1 MIWKIRK
8 KTGGDVTPASE
19 APTLSSKL
27 AGDSQIAPRQF
38 ETVSPTEN
46 AKPVTGTGDAPPPQS
61 PPATPPPTPPAPQ
74 PTASSEGAHD
84 PDEDQRE
91 TEFQQIKEDLHRQVI
106 SRIDLSFIG
115 TMNDRELRNEI
126 RRVSEQVL
134 AQQATR
140 LSAED
145 RERLLSEVIAET
157 FGLGPLEALLKD
169 PTVSDIM
176 INGASTVY
184 VERKGK
190 IQRTKVKFAN
200 DAHLIKIIQR
210 IVSGVGRR
218 IDETQPM
225 CDARLADGSRV
236 NAIIPPLAIDGPL
249 VSIRRF
255 GSKPLQGEDLIRN
268 DSITREMLDF
278 MSAAVKSRL
287 NIVVS
292 GGTGSGKTTLL
303 NMLSS
308 YIPDDERVA
317 TIEDAAE
324 LRLQQSHVI
333 RMETRPA
340 NVEGNG
346 EVSARD
352 LVKNALRMRPDR
364 IVIGECRGGE
374 ALDMLQAMNTGHDGS
389 LTTMHA
395 NTPRDALT
403 RLEMMVGMS
412 GFELPMW
419 TIRRQIASA
428 VHLIIQAV
436 RLTGGLRK
444 IVRISEVTGMEGDV
458 ITMHDLF
465 IFKQTGL
472 DSQRRAAGYFAT
484 TGVRPQALERMEAT
498 GNDLP
503 ASMFEQ
509 RILTAR

>member
-8 KTGGDVTPASE
+8 KTTEATPESTGTVADPSEAVPVTP
-19 APTLSSKL
+19 
-27 AGDSQIAPRQF
+27 
-38 ETVSPTEN
+38 
-46 AKPVTGTGDAPPPQS
+46 PVVAE
-61 PPATPPPTPPAPQ
+61 TPPAP
-74 PTASSEGAHD
+74 PAPAPEVPPVTPGESGAEHASEEEAAA
-84 PDEDQRE
+84 EV
-91 TEFQQIKEDLHRQVI
+91 EFQQIKEDLHRQVI
-106 SRIDLSFIG
+106 SRIDLSLIG

-134 AQQATR
+134 QQEASH
-140 LSAED
+140 LSNDD

-157 FGLGPLEALLKD
+157 FGLGPLETLLKD
-169 PTVSDIM
+169 ATISDIM

-190 IQRTKVKFAN
+190 LQRTRVKFAN

-255 GSKPLQGEDLIRN
+255 GSRPLQGEDLIRN

-287 NIVVS
+287 NIIVS

-340 NVEGNG
+340 NVEGHG

-374 ALDMLQAMNTGHDGS
+374 AFDMLQAMNTGHDGS
-389 LTTMHA
+389 LTTLHA
-395 NTPRDALT
+395 NSPRDAMM

-412 GFELPMW
+412 GFDLPMW

-428 VHLIIQAV
+428 VHVVVQAV

-465 IFKQTGL
+465 VFKQTGL
-472 DSQRRAAGYFAT
+472 DTNRKAQGYFAT
-484 TGVRPQALERMEAT
+484 TGVRPHCLDRMEAT
-498 GNDLP
+498 GNDIPVQL
-503 ASMFEQ
+503 FEQ
-509 RILTAR
+509 RILTPR

>member
-1 MIWKIRK
+1 MLWMTRK
-8 KTGGDVTPASE
+8 KTGVDGGSTVSAV
-19 APTLSSKL
+19 
-27 AGDSQIAPRQF
+27 IAP
-38 ETVSPTEN
+38 ETASS
-46 AKPVTGTGDAPPPQS
+46 DSIAPPHSAETPH
-61 PPATPPPTPPAPQ
+61 ATAE
-74 PTASSEGAHD
+74 PTASSSTEPAPPAAEVVAAASSPASAASPAIEVHS
-84 PDEDQRE
+84 DEDDANE

-106 SRIDLSFIG
+106 GRIDLSFIG

-126 RRVSEQVL
+126 RRVSEQLL
-134 AQQATR
+134 ATEATH
-140 LSAED
+140 LTSD
-145 RERLLSEVIAET
+145 QRERLVTEVIAET

-169 PTVSDIM
+169 PTISDIM

-190 IQRTKVKFAN
+190 LSRTKVKFAN

-210 IVSGVGRR
+210 LVSGVGRR

-255 GSKPLQGEDLIRN
+255 GAKPLQGDDLIRN

-278 MSAAVKSRL
+278 MDAAVRARL
-287 NIVVS
+287 NIIVS

-303 NMLSS
+303 NMLSGF
-308 YIPDDERVA
+308 IPDDERVA

-364 IVIGECRGGE
+364 IIIGECRGGE
-374 ALDMLQAMNTGHDGS
+374 TFDMLQAMNTGHDGS
-389 LTTMHA
+389 LTTIHA
-395 NTPRDALT
+395 NNPRDAMI
-403 RLEMMVGMS
+403 RLEMMVGMA
-412 GFELPMW
+412 GFDLPMW

-428 VHLIIQAV
+428 VHIVIQAV

-444 IVRISEVTGMEGDV
+444 IVKISEVTGMEGEV

-465 IFKQTGL
+465 VYKQTGL
-472 DSQRRAAGYFAT
+472 DANRKAQGYFFA
-484 TGVRPQALERMEAT
+484 TGVRPHSLERMEAT
-498 GNDLP
+498 GNSVP
-503 ASMFEQ
+503 VQMFEQ
-509 RILTAR
+509 RILTPR